1 MAHHPS
7 AKKRIRQT
15 AKRTQINRA
24 RTSRIRTFIKKVELA
39 VAGGDRDAA
48 QAALR
53 AAEPEIRR
61 GVNKG
66 VLKLNTAS
74 RRISRLARKVNLMA
88 EASRAWTTR
97 YTHGPKTAIRC
108 IRSHDH
114 CFRISN
120 FARN

>member
-15 AKRTQINRA
+15 TKRTEINRS
-24 RTSRIRTFIKKVELA
+24 RTSRIRTFIKKVERA
-39 VAGGDRDAA
+39 VASGDREAA
-48 QAALR
+48 QHALR

-74 RRISRLARKVNLMA
+74 RRISRLSKKVNTMA
-88 EASRAWTTR
+88 DAPR
-97 YTHGPKTAIRC
+97 P
-108 IRSHDH
+108 
-114 CFRISN
+114 
-120 FARN
+120 

>member
-15 AKRTQINRA
+15 VKRTAINRS
-24 RTSRIRTFIKKVELA
+24 RISRIRTFIKKVEQA
-39 VAGGDRDAA
+39 VASGDPDSAR
-48 QAALR
+48 QALR

-74 RRISRLARKVNLMA
+74 RRISRLSKKVNQVA
-88 EASRAWTTR
+88 ASDQ
-97 YTHGPKTAIRC
+97 P
-108 IRSHDH
+108 
-114 CFRISN
+114 
-120 FARN
+120 